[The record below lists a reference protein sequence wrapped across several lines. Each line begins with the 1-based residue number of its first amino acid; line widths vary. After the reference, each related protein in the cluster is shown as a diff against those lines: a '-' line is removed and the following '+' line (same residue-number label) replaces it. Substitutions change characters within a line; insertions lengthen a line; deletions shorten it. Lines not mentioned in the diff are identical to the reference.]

1 MTHGVQNFVIKWA
14 QPQAHLLHV
23 SASGGPPIY
32 NNKIHWLLKIL
43 IGIRVYQT
51 QYKIVYLSS
60 KGKKQKNKKKQ
71 ALNPKHPWVNRRQV
85 PSPIQGRGVK

>member
-1 MTHGVQNFVIKWA
+1 MTHGVQNLVIKWA

-43 IGIRVYQT
+43 IGIRVY
-51 QYKIVYLSS
+51 
-60 KGKKQKNKKKQ
+60 
-71 ALNPKHPWVNRRQV
+71 
-85 PSPIQGRGVK
+85 